1 MAVKK
6 QDNWLPVTA
15 TRIIRVHF
23 FFAFAYALNIIV
35 SDSWN
40 LIPPEALKQRWNI
53 AAAMLVVT
61 ALLWYVARNIT
72 KRPQYYQY
80 LIYVLILM
88 DIAIASI
95 TVYAQRG
102 MSSRAVALF
111 AVPIAVSSA
120 LMSRT
125 ALYATATLCTAGYA
139 LAAIRYFIANPSE
152 GYKVELYG
160 EVSFYCLVFFILAA
174 ILSAVVRRARQP

>member
-6 QDNWLPVTA
+6 QEDRLPPTVV
-15 TRIIRVHF
+15 RIIKVHF
-23 FFAFAYALNIIV
+23 FFALAYALNIIV

-40 LIPPEALKQRWNI
+40 LIPPEALEQRWNI
-53 AAAMLVVT
+53 AAAMLVVI
-61 ALLWYVARNIT
+61 ALLWYAARNIT

-88 DIAIASI
+88 DVAIASV
-95 TVYAQRG
+95 TVYTQRG

-111 AVPIAVSSA
+111 AIPIVVASA
-120 LMSRT
+120 LLSRS

-160 EVSFYCLVFFILAA
+160 EVSFYCLIFFILAA
-174 ILSAVVRRARQP
+174 VLSAVVHRART